1 MKKLLFV
8 LILAA
13 GMIVPAVSQASV
25 TSTKPIWD
33 RGDNVSEL
41 SYQNFV
47 VSRIYD
53 SSDAYTVLYEKS
65 GYEIGKVSIP
75 KSWAHQ
81 GLTVEEH
88 KNHKLFFRNKVKTL
102 DNMMTIYYR
111 NGEFYK
117 VILTVPTSKAD
128 PVWAVA
134 PNGYD
139 PEISQDMTSIDVK
152 F

>member
-1 MKKLLFV
+1 MKKLLFA
-8 LILAA
+8 LILTA
-13 GMIVPAVSQASV
+13 GALIPAIAQDSAK
-25 TSTKPIWD
+25 TTKPIWD
-33 RGDNVSEL
+33 HGDNVSEL

-75 KSWAHQ
+75 KSWAYQ
-81 GLTVEEH
+81 GTTVEAH

-128 PVWAVA
+128 SVWAVA

-139 PEISQDMTSIDVK
+139 PEINQDMTSIDVK